1 MQASFVEVAP
11 QSHFPLQNLPYGVFS
26 TANDPSPRIGVAI
39 GDYILDLRAI
49 SKAGL
54 FKGPLLRDQKT
65 VGCLEQSTLNAFMAT
80 GRPTWLEARSTIQHL
95 LSVDEPLLRDNQHLC
110 AEALVLQKTATMHLP
125 ATIGDYTDFFCSKEH
140 AVNCGLMFRGP
151 ENPLNPNWLHLP
163 VAYHGRA
170 SSIVISGTNVRRPWG
185 QIQPKT
191 SEKTTPPA
199 PIFQPS
205 SVLDFELELGC
216 FIGGPGNSLGD
227 PISINSAVDH
237 MFGFVLLNDWSARD
251 IQKWEY
257 VPLGP
262 FTAKNWATSIS
273 PWVVTLEA
281 LEPFK
286 TPAPPKDPP
295 ILPYLTPESSSAL
308 SNCNFDIR
316 LEASIAPNTT
326 AASEVASATA
336 APSTITRSN
345 MRTLY
350 WTLPQMIAHHTA
362 GGCNLRPGDLLGTGT
377 LSTAGDGEQGCL
389 LELTW
394 SGEKKIIL
402 QESGDQVER
411 TFLEDGDVVT
421 LTGYCQGEGYRIGFG
436 ECTGQI
442 LPARDFKLS

>member
-1 MQASFVEVAP
+1 MFRTGPKLIFTTSFSLFLFIGASNVVYYLFNASSP
-11 QSHFPLQNLPYGVFS
+11 HYFYCFSLQ
-26 TANDPSPRIGVAI
+26 R
-39 GDYILDLRAI
+39 
-49 SKAGL
+49 
-54 FKGPLLRDQKT
+54 
-65 VGCLEQSTLNAFMAT
+65 TLNAFMAT

-95 LSVDEPLLRDNQHLC
+95 LSADEPLLRDNQQLRE
-110 AEALVLQKTATMHLP
+110 EALVPQNTATMHLP

-163 VAYHGRA
+163 VAYHGRS

-185 QIQPKT
+185 QILPKT
-191 SEKTTPPA
+191 TETSESSTTPTA

-205 SVLDFELELGC
+205 GVLDFELEMGC
-216 FIGGPGNSLGD
+216 FIGGPGNTLGE
-227 PISINSAVDH
+227 PISINAAVDH

-251 IQKWEY
+251 VQKWEY

-295 ILPYLTPESSSAL
+295 PLPYLTPESDSAL
-308 SNCNFDIR
+308 ANCNYDIR
-316 LEASIAPNTT
+316 LEASIAPSSGGERGGCNEKSNPTPTT
-326 AASEVASATA
+326 PT
-336 APSTITRSN
+336 TITRSN

-377 LSTAGDGEQGCL
+377 LSTAGEGEQGCL

-394 SGEKKIIL
+394 SGTKKIL
-402 QESGDQVER
+402 LTESGGGEVER
-411 TFLEDGDVVT
+411 TFLEDGDEVT
-421 LTGYCQGEGYRIGFG
+421 LTGYCQGEGYRVGFG
-436 ECTGQI
+436 DCTGKI
-442 LPARDFKLS
+442 LPALTKV